1 MLIGREKE
9 QALLRQMLASDESEF
24 VAVYGRR
31 RVGKTY
37 LVRETLYDHM
47 VFQHT
52 GLHDVKKPGQL
63 KEFSR
68 SLQLAGMAKV
78 PRMKDWFDAFFA
90 LEQFL
95 QNRPEGKKVVF
106 IDELPWMD
114 TPKSNL
120 VAALD
125 HFWNG
130 WASARKDIVLVVCG
144 SATSWIISKI
154 VKNHGGLHN
163 RLTRQIYLKPFTLRQ
178 CEKYAETMNL
188 GMSHRNILE
197 TYMVLG
203 GIPYYWKFMQ
213 REYSWAQN
221 IDRIF
226 FEKDSPLKDEF
237 NALYASLFRNPEPYV
252 EIITALGTKKAG
264 MTREEIIKSTGLN
277 IGGKLTDMLE
287 ELEECD
293 FIRSFYALGKQKK
306 DILYQLMDNF
316 TLFYFKF
323 LADKRINSENYWSK
337 LITKPQFSAWSG
349 LAFER
354 VCFQHIH
361 QIKRAMGISGIVCNV
376 YSWTYRPVADG
387 ERGVQIDMLMDRD
400 DRVINLCEMKYSE
413 GEYELT
419 ESYDAE
425 LRRKMSVFKEVSGTP
440 KGVSVMMITSYGL
453 KRNPWAGNI
462 QIQLKMEDL
471 FKEGE

>member
-130 WASARKDIVLVVCG
+130 WASARKDIVLVCQH
-144 SATSWIISKI
+144 TSNAFVSQ
-154 VKNHGGLHN
+154 
-163 RLTRQIYLKPFTLRQ
+163 RAARQTVRQ
-178 CEKYAETMNL
+178 A
-188 GMSHRNILE
+188 R
-197 TYMVLG
+197 
-203 GIPYYWKFMQ
+203 
-213 REYSWAQN
+213 
-221 IDRIF
+221 
-226 FEKDSPLKDEF
+226 
-237 NALYASLFRNPEPYV
+237 
-252 EIITALGTKKAG
+252 
-264 MTREEIIKSTGLN
+264 
-277 IGGKLTDMLE
+277 
-287 ELEECD
+287 
-293 FIRSFYALGKQKK
+293 
-306 DILYQLMDNF
+306 
-316 TLFYFKF
+316 
-323 LADKRINSENYWSK
+323 
-337 LITKPQFSAWSG
+337 
-349 LAFER
+349 R
-354 VCFQHIH
+354 V
-361 QIKRAMGISGIVCNV
+361 R
-376 YSWTYRPVADG
+376 
-387 ERGVQIDMLMDRD
+387 
-400 DRVINLCEMKYSE
+400 
-413 GEYELT
+413 
-419 ESYDAE
+419 
-425 LRRKMSVFKEVSGTP
+425 
-440 KGVSVMMITSYGL
+440 
-453 KRNPWAGNI
+453 
-462 QIQLKMEDL
+462 
-471 FKEGE
+471 